1 MVLAGGT
8 TIELEQPFKAKSGL
22 VCVLGAGSITSFFS
36 AMVRKR
42 KDTAASVAAD
52 ANTAD
57 YADHRM
63 YQAAV
68 R

>member
-22 VCVLGAGSITSFFS
+22 VCVLGAGSITSFS

-52 ANTAD
+52 ANAAD